1 MAHPLTVVALFER
14 PDDAHH
20 AATAL
25 LQAGFPAE
33 HIGYLE
39 PADEQVLKNP
49 AKGAAE
55 GIVAGGTSGAVI
67 GGILG
72 AAAVGLIPGV
82 GPALVAGALVPVV
95 MGVVTGGSTGA
106 VAGGL
111 LGTAASSE
119 DEPYLMEEIQAGRT
133 LVSVEVPDAAA
144 EAKAAAV
151 LRESGALEVDSLGTT
166 HLHAR
171 LHHPQPDRGE
181 GASEGDK

>member
-1 MAHPLTVVALFER
+1 MAHALTVVAIFAQR
-14 PDDAHH
+14 DDAQH
-20 AATAL
+20 AVSSL

-39 PADEQVLKNP
+39 PTDVQDLKNP

-55 GIVAGGTSGAVI
+55 GIAAGASSGAVI

-72 AAAVGLIPGV
+72 AVAVGLIPGV

-95 MGVVTGGSTGA
+95 MGLVTGSSVGA

-119 DEPYLMEEIQAGRT
+119 DEPYFMEEIQAGRI
-133 LVSVEVPDAAA
+133 LVSVEVPDPAA
-144 EAKAAAV
+144 EANAAAL
-151 LRESGALEVDSLGTT
+151 LRESEALEVDSLGTA
-166 HLHAR
+166 HLHAK

-181 GASEGDK
+181 GRSGVR

>member
-1 MAHPLTVVALFER
+1 MAHALTVVAVFAER
-14 PDDAHH
+14 HDAQH
-20 AATAL
+20 ATSSL

-39 PADEQVLKNP
+39 PADVQELKNP

-55 GIVAGGTSGAVI
+55 GIAAGGSSGAVI

-72 AAAVGLIPGV
+72 AVAVGLIPGV
-82 GPALVAGALVPVV
+82 GEALVAGALVPVV

-119 DEPYLMEEIQAGRT
+119 DEPYFMEEIQAGRI
-133 LVSVEVPDAAA
+133 LVSVEVPDTTA
-144 EAKAAAV
+144 EANAGAL
-151 LRESGALEVDSLGTT
+151 LRESKALEVDSLGTA
-166 HLHAR
+166 HLHAK
-171 LHHPQPDRGE
+171 LHHPQPNRTEDG
-181 GASEGDK
+181 

>member
-1 MAHPLTVVALFER
+1 MAHALTAVALFAR
-14 PDDAHH
+14 RVDAQHGV
-20 AATAL
+20 TSL

-39 PADEQVLKNP
+39 PTDVSKLKNP

-55 GIVAGGTSGAVI
+55 GIAAAGSSGAII

-72 AAAVGLIPGV
+72 AVAVALVPGI
-82 GPALVAGALVPVV
+82 GEALVAGALVPVV
-95 MGVVTGGSTGA
+95 MGIVTGGSAGA

-119 DEPYLMEEIQAGRT
+119 DEPYFMEEVQAGRI

-144 EAKAAAV
+144 EAKAAEV
-151 LRESGALEVDSLGTT
+151 LRESQAFEVDSLGTA

-171 LHHPQPDRGE
+171 LRHPQRDRAE
-181 GASEGDK
+181 GTSQDK